1 MKYNLSD
8 EDRAI
13 LDSRIAEVEKLTGA
27 QIVLAT
33 TKRSDSYAEIPWKAF
48 SVGASVSSL
57 IVFIIGFLLP
67 LWVTNAAILLSI
79 ASVLACGILLAVM
92 TVLCQ
97 SFARFFLSSH
107 RKETETLQYA
117 QSLFLTRELFATA
130 GRRGI
135 LIMISLFEKQV
146 VMLPDKA
153 LQDILNPEIKNK
165 MISEMAELLKKN
177 EVRKAFEASLTGIQ
191 TSLILPESVDST
203 KNELSNEIISED
215 SL

>member
-8 EDRAI
+8 EDRAV
-13 LDSRIAEVEKLTGA
+13 LDKRIAEVEKLTGA

-48 SVGASVSSL
+48 SVGASVSGL
-57 IVFIIGFLLP
+57 IVFITGFLLP

-79 ASVLACGILLAVM
+79 TSVLASGILLTIM

-97 SFARFFLSSH
+97 GFARFFLSSH

-117 QSLFLTRELFATA
+117 QSLFLSRELFATA

-135 LIMISLFEKQV
+135 LILISRFERQV
-146 VMLPDKA
+146 VVLPDKA

-165 MISEMAELLKKN
+165 MISEMAELLKMN
-177 EVRKAFEASLTGIQ
+177 EVRKSFEAGLTRIQ
-191 TSLILPESVDST
+191 TSLILPESLDSN

-215 SL
+215 NL